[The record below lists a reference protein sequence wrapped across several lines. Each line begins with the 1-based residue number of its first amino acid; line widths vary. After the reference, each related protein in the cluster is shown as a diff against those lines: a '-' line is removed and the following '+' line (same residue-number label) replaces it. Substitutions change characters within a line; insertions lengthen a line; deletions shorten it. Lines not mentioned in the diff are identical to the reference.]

1 MLLLNIIRRY
11 GGLALFLVTALN
23 VAAALTLP
31 AGTGIAQ
38 ADPSP
43 VAPPPPPVIGALQ
56 YGSPGYPAAIGV
68 PLLPAARSGVSVSA
82 DALSPVAPIPA
93 TPNASGGISGVRTSA
108 DALSPGA
115 ASASRP

>member
-1 MLLLNIIRRY
+1 MFLLNRIHRY
-11 GGLALFLVTALN
+11 RDSALL

-68 PLLPAARSGVSVSA
+68 PLLPQGRSGVSISA
-82 DALSPVAPIPA
+82 DTLNPTAPNPA
-93 TPNASGGISGVRTSA
+93 PSNASRGISGVQTSA

>member
-23 VAAALTLP
+23 VAAAINV
-31 AGTGIAQ
+31 AH
-38 ADPSP
+38 ADPGP
-43 VAPPPPPVIGALQ
+43 TVPPPPPVIGPLQ
-56 YGSPGYPAAIGV
+56 YGPPGYPAAVGV

-82 DALSPVAPIPA
+82 DALSPVAPTPA